1 METAKADEI
10 AGLTVPWIGGWH
22 RCKKLDGYC
31 IGKLARSIY
40 RGKRRWRWG
49 EAQEAKS

>member
-10 AGLTVPWIGGWH
+10 AGLTVPWIGDWH

-31 IGKLARSIY
+31 IGKLAAFNLSRKTVVAL
-40 RGKRRWRWG
+40 G
-49 EAQEAKS
+49 